1 MKRESIKGLAVLLL
15 CVLCL
20 PLSLTG
26 CGGNAASVESAQNA
40 PEGMELGSAD
50 EQAVIL
56 ELTDRHLT
64 LAPANYDEDNAG
76 AFDDEIKEL
85 ALSDKV
91 IIWNLDIQT
100 AADEDGTESSEQTW
114 SKLTLE
120 EVRALLDY
128 GPVSVYCWY
137 DDAGSVQKLLVWGE
151 TVVWK

>member
-1 MKRESIKGLAVLLL
+1 MKRETIKGLAVLLL

-64 LAPANYDEDNAG
+64 LAPANYDEDNA
-76 AFDDEIKEL
+76 EPL
-85 ALSDKV
+85 
-91 IIWNLDIQT
+91 T
-100 AADEDGTESSEQTW
+100 MR
-114 SKLTLE
+114 SKSLRCLT
-120 EVRALLDY
+120 
-128 GPVSVYCWY
+128 
-137 DDAGSVQKLLVWGE
+137 K
-151 TVVWK
+151 

>member
-1 MKRESIKGLAVLLL
+1 MKRETIKGLAVLLL

-56 ELTDRHLT
+56 EL
-64 LAPANYDEDNAG
+64 
-76 AFDDEIKEL
+76 
-85 ALSDKV
+85 SDKV

-100 AADEDGTESSEQTW
+100 AADEDGTESSEQIW